1 MNKRQS
7 QVIIRPLITEKST
20 ILMEKGQYSFEVLKS
35 ANKVEIA
42 QALEQ
47 LLKELYPK
55 HGFQIL
61 QPLTHCRGGTVKI
74 LRRTRYTG
82 PSSDGEKY
90 RDMIKIEF
98 VKFHFI

>member
-7 QVIIRPLITEKST
+7 QIILRPLITEKSAVQ
-20 ILMEKGQYSFEVLKS
+20 MEMGQYTFEVAKD

-55 HGFQIL
+55 SNSQIVSVNTSAIRGRFRRSKRHGRFPKDSKKAIVTIAGD
-61 QPLTHCRGGTVKI
+61 PLE
-74 LRRTRYTG
+74 LF
-82 PSSDGEKY
+82 SA
-90 RDMIKIEF
+90 
-98 VKFHFI
+98 

>member
-7 QVIIRPLITEKST
+7 QIIIRPLITEKSAVQ
-20 ILMEKGQYSFEVLKS
+20 MEMGQYTFEVAKD

-55 HGFQIL
+55 SKSEIVSVNTSAIRGRFRRSKRHGRFPKDSKKAIVTIAGD
-61 QPLTHCRGGTVKI
+61 PLELFTA
-74 LRRTRYTG
+74 
-82 PSSDGEKY
+82 
-90 RDMIKIEF
+90 
-98 VKFHFI
+98 